1 MSGAT
6 LLLVRVRQ
14 GLLLPRSRVH
24 LVLRQAETGM
34 RETLVPRVP
43 YEQRLSCLS
52 SSFGRSSGRSLRRVP
67 LRREDDPS
75 RLSKFRVTLLV
86 RNNGNMHILINNSN
100 ASRFILRN
108 LADGWEFG
116 KQARELRG
124 PIGMTGTLRGDR
136 RVLND
141 SARAL
146 VFRALESEIDRLSR
160 RT

>member
-1 MSGAT
+1 
-6 LLLVRVRQ
+6 
-14 GLLLPRSRVH
+14 
-24 LVLRQAETGM
+24 
-34 RETLVPRVP
+34 
-43 YEQRLSCLS
+43 
-52 SSFGRSSGRSLRRVP
+52 
-67 LRREDDPS
+67 
-75 RLSKFRVTLLV
+75 VTLLV